1 MDIRVLQYF
10 EAIVRHKSLTK
21 AAAELHV
28 AQPALSVA
36 IKKLE
41 EELGAE
47 LLIRV
52 RNQPVCA
59 TQEGELLLRRAKRI
73 FTEVEQAKIEI
84 ADQQN
89 LRQGSIKIA
98 VPQMYGFASFPD
110 LIESF
115 HRKYPGIFVSVIQ
128 QSAGHSKAQLE
139 NGDLNLAILDSR
151 RISRKWHSLRL
162 ESQEMVLCCSDT
174 HPLTQKESIE
184 DSEIENWPLA
194 LMDGSFMQRQ
204 IIEKRCELSGF
215 TANIVIESN
224 YIPTLIHVAKRN
236 IGLTTLLSVTAQET
250 AGLHALSFTPK
261 EYCHFAFCWTDPK
274 VLSRAERAFIEFVEE
289 YTTPPME
296 SG

>member
-41 EELGAE
+41 EELGVE
-47 LLIRV
+47 LLTRV

-73 FTEVEQAKIEI
+73 FAEVEQAKIEI

-89 LRQGSIKIA
+89 LRQGRIQIA
-98 VPQMYGFASFPD
+98 VPQMYGYASFPD

-115 HRKYPGIFVSVIQ
+115 HRMYPGIFVSVIQ

-151 RISRKWHSLRL
+151 RISRKWQSVRL
-162 ESQEMVLCCSDT
+162 ESQEMVLCCSDS
-174 HPLTQKESIE
+174 HPLSQKESIE
-184 DSEIENWPLA
+184 DSEIDNLPLA
-194 LMDGSFMQRQ
+194 LMDGTFMQRQ
-204 IIEKRCELSGF
+204 IIEKKCELAGF
-215 TANIVIESN
+215 RANIVMESN
-224 YIPTLIHVAKRN
+224 YIPTLVQATKRN

-250 AGLHALSFTPK
+250 QGLHALSFSPK
-261 EYCHFAFCWTDPK
+261 EYCHFDLCWTEPK
-274 VLSRAERAFIEFVEE
+274 ALSRAEIAFIEYVKD
-289 YTTPPME
+289 YCVND
-296 SG
+296 